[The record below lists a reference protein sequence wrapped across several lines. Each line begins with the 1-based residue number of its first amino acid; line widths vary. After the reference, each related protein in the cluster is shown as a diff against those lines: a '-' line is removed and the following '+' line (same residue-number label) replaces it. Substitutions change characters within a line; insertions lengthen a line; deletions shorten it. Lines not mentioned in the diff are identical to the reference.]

1 MCILFSFSVTCYVVI
16 KPLYMLVSIA
26 FLVKTHF
33 CMLAVDLCSCML
45 VVFIFALLVCICFHI
60 SYCFLVFRLLKTLK
74 NSWWSHYQDLTM
86 FPIILP
92 HHDGLSLCHI
102 MLSSRNH
109 LSWIPFSLLPSR
121 IPYSRTLPSNSV
133 SI

>member
-1 MCILFSFSVTCYVVI
+1 MCILFSVTCCVVI
-16 KPLYMLVSIA
+16 KSFYVLVSIA

-45 VVFIFALLVCICFHI
+45 VVFIFALLVLYLFP
-60 SYCFLVFRLLKTLK
+60 YFLLLFGFQIIKGIKELLMK
-74 NSWWSHYQDLTM
+74 PYQDLTM

-109 LSWIPFSLLPSR
+109 LSWIPFSFIPSR
-121 IPYSRTLPSNSV
+121 ILYYRTLPSNSE
-133 SI
+133 SQI